1 MCKFNTISLDA
12 ADTLFFIKKGL
23 GNTYYEILKKYT
35 DKFKPKEISDCF
47 KKYFNSRHGLYFSGL
62 QGPELESAEKDW
74 WYRLVKDIFDDLGM
88 FDSFDD
94 YFNELYKHF
103 EFDAWEIYDDTIPF
117 LQELKG
123 RGFKIIITS
132 NFDSRIFKVCDGFG
146 ISPYINHFTISS
158 QSGCAKPDK
167 DFFLKSLYDSGSDIK
182 TTVHIGDNPELDY
195 KACNRIGLKAFL
207 IDRDEKINGDY
218 VINSLSSVLR
228 KI

>member
-12 ADTLFFIKKGL
+12 AYTLFFIKKGL

-62 QGPELESAEKDW
+62 QGPELENAEKDW

-182 TTVHIGDNPELDY
+182 TTAVSYTHLTLPTSDL
-195 KACNRIGLKAFL
+195 
-207 IDRDEKINGDY
+207 
-218 VINSLSSVLR
+218 V
-228 KI
+228 

>member
-35 DKFKPKEISDCF
+35 NKFEPKEISNCF
-47 KKYFNSRHGLYFSGL
+47 KKYFNSRPGLHFTGL
-62 QGPELESAEKDW
+62 KGSELENAEKKW
-74 WYRLVKDIFDDLGM
+74 WYRLVKDIFDELGM
-88 FDSFDD
+88 FESFDD
-94 YFNELYKHF
+94 YFNDLYKHF
-103 EFDAWEIYDDTIPF
+103 EFDAWEIFDDTTPF
-117 LQELKG
+117 LKELK
-123 RGFKIIITS
+123 RKGFKIIITS
-132 NFDSRIFKVCDGFG
+132 NFDSRIFKVCDGLG

-167 DFFLKSLYDSGSDIK
+167 DFFLKSLNDSGSDIK
-182 TTVHIGDNPELDY
+182 TTIHIGDNPELDY
-195 KACNRIGLKAFL
+195 SACEKIGLKAFL

-218 VINSLSSVLR
+218 VINSLSSVLG